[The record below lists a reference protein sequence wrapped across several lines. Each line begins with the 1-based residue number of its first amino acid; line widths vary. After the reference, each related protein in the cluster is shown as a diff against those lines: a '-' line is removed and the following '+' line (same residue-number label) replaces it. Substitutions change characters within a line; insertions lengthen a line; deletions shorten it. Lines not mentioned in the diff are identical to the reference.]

1 MENNVVFQNQNPN
14 QNLNQGVTSNFPD
27 NPVQGAVP
35 NQQVNQPQPQ
45 NIPSAPP
52 SPPPPPSTPPLENNN
67 QNSSEE
73 KPKSFFNLKTILKIV
88 LGLAV
93 LVVIGFLIIRFLLPM
108 FGGAKEENVTLTY
121 WGLWEDK
128 KVMQTVIAEFEKEN
142 PNIKIDYSK
151 QDIKQYRER
160 LVTRSNNN
168 TGPDIFRFHNSW
180 QPMLS
185 SLLAPIPKDVI
196 TSGDFKKTYYPVASD
211 DLIKNGAIYGI
222 PLEIDTLALYI
233 NTESF
238 DDVGIKEDPK
248 TWEDFINIA
257 RRLTIIDQNG
267 KIIKAGAAM
276 GTYDNISHAPDI
288 VSMLFLQNGVNLFD
302 INSTV
307 EEAADALEFY
317 TNFTKDQGGVWDDT
331 LDNSILA
338 FAKGDLAMCFGYS
351 WDAFTIKS
359 INPDLKYK
367 VIPSPQLVT
376 GKVAVASYW
385 VEGVSQK
392 SKHQKE
398 AFKFLKF
405 LAKKETQE
413 KLFTEQAKLR
423 SYGEPYSR
431 LDLADKLKENSLI
444 FPFIEQ
450 GAIARSSYL
459 VDGTYD
465 EGLNTKTNE
474 YLGAAIN
481 SILKNTSS
489 DSAAET
495 MVNGINQILNQY
507 GQ

>member
-1 MENNVVFQNQNPN
+1 MENNVVFQNLTPNQEVPSGNLSNPVQQINPN
-14 QNLNQGVTSNFPD
+14 QQTEQQTPLEGTS
-27 NPVQGAVP
+27 
-35 NQQVNQPQPQ
+35 
-45 NIPSAPP
+45 S
-52 SPPPPPSTPPLENNN
+52 SPPPLPPTDSYLGNDN
-67 QNSSEE
+67 QDIGEE
-73 KPKSFFNLKTILKIV
+73 KPKSFFNLKTILKII

-93 LVVIGFLIIRFLLPM
+93 LVAIGFLIIRFLLPM
-108 FGGAKEENVTLTY
+108 FGGEKEKNVTLTY

-128 KVMQTVIAEFEKEN
+128 KIMQTIITEFEKEN

-160 LVTRSNNN
+160 LITRSDNN

-180 QPMLS
+180 YSMIS
-185 SLLAPIPKDVI
+185 NLLAPIPKDVI
-196 TSGDFKKTYYPVASD
+196 NSSDFKKTYYPVASD

-233 NTESF
+233 NSELF
-238 DDVGIKEDPK
+238 EDVGIKEDPK
-248 TWEDFINIA
+248 TWEDFINAA
-257 RRLTIIDQNG
+257 RKLTIKSQDE

-276 GTYDNISHAPDI
+276 GTYDNVAHAPDI
-288 VSMLFLQNGVNLFD
+288 VSMLFLQNGVNLSD
-302 INSTV
+302 ISSTTK
-307 EEAADALEFY
+307 ETADALEFY
-317 TNFTKDQGGVWDDT
+317 TNFANDRANVWDNT

-351 WDAFTIKS
+351 WDAFTIKA
-359 INPDLKYK
+359 INPDLKYR

-376 GKVAVASYW
+376 GKVAIASYW

-392 SKHQKE
+392 SKNKEE

-413 KLFTEQAKLR
+413 KLFSEQAKLR

-431 LDLADKLKENSLI
+431 LDLSDKLKENNLV
-444 FPFIEQ
+444 FPFVEQ
-450 GAIARSSYL
+450 AVIARSSYL
-459 VDGTYD
+459 VDSTYD
-465 EGLNTKTNE
+465 EGLNTKANE
-474 YLGAAIN
+474 YLGIAIN

-489 DSAAET
+489 DSAAEAL
-495 MVNGINQILNQY
+495 VNGINQVLNQY